1 MSILSPARPAIAH
14 MRGKLRQ
21 YAAFW
26 VPAREAFWMA
36 LEELRT
42 HKLRSFLTLL
52 GVVIA
57 TTTLIVVM
65 SVVNGM
71 NLYIAT
77 KIANLGTNTF
87 VLHQFKWAQGWDEYL
102 KAMRRNRPI
111 TSEEYEYLVDTLN
124 GYEAISAIAQPA
136 AGPEAKYGGRSIDEV
151 SLSGITAS
159 HAYIGR
165 EKVAWGRYITDQ
177 DYTHN
182 TRVCFIGQDIVEK
195 LFPSIDPVGKE
206 LEVGGHNFT
215 VIGVAD
221 KVGSAFGVSQD
232 NFVFIPLGTFRNF
245 FMPNLE
251 LMVFIK
257 SPDAQHMNE
266 LEDEAR
272 ILMRSRRHLPYHED
286 DNFGI
291 NASETLMS
299 AWHDL
304 TGTIFAVTIGV
315 VAVFMV
321 VGGIVIMNIMLA
333 TVTERTHEIGI
344 RKSIGARRSDIMWQ
358 FLTEAAVLAG
368 TGGLMGV
375 VFSYGIARLVDI
387 VFTAEVPGSAV
398 IVGVALSTGV
408 GLFFG
413 IYPARRAAGLDP
425 IQALRA
431 EK

>member
-1 MSILSPARPAIAH
+1 MQ
-14 MRGKLRQ
+14 GKQ
-21 YAAFW
+21 PQHASFW
-26 VPAREAFWMA
+26 NSAREAFWLA

-42 HKLRSFLTLL
+42 HKLRSLLTLL
-52 GVVIA
+52 GIVIA